1 MSASSIARSRPKIVW
16 RWRVVDIVVAAVIG
30 VAAGI
35 IYWAWNLI
43 YSVPSH
49 ALEVVLPGLQPLSYG
64 IWLVAGVLAALVI
77 RKPGAALF
85 AELVASMVEALV
97 GNQWGPLTVVYG
109 LVEGLGAELVFAAV
123 LYASWRVWVAI
134 LAGGLAG
141 VGGAV
146 LDLVAYYPGS
156 AQFFAIV
163 YVVSFAVS
171 GAIFGGLL
179 AWLLA
184 RALAATGALSRFASG
199 RSRTV
204 DV

>member
-1 MSASSIARSRPKIVW
+1 MSETLTVRPRTKLVW

-30 VAAGI
+30 VASGVV
-35 IYWAWNLI
+35 YWAWNLI

-64 IWLVAGVLAALVI
+64 LWLVAGVLAALVI

-85 AELVASMVEALV
+85 AELVASLVEALI

-109 LVEGLGAELVFAAV
+109 LVEGLGAELIFAAV
-123 LYASWRVWVAI
+123 LYASWRVWVAM
-134 LAGGLAG
+134 LAGGLSG
-141 VGGAV
+141 VGGAI

-156 AQFFAIV
+156 AQLFAIV
-163 YVVSFAVS
+163 YISSFAVS
-171 GAIFGGLL
+171 GILFAGLL
-179 AWLLA
+179 GWLLA

-199 RSRTV
+199 RQRTA

>member
-1 MSASSIARSRPKIVW
+1 MSETLTVRPRTKLVW

-30 VAAGI
+30 VASGVV
-35 IYWAWNLI
+35 YWAWNLI

-64 IWLVAGVLAALVI
+64 LWLVAGVLAALVI

-85 AELVASMVEALV
+85 AELVASLVEALI

-109 LVEGLGAELVFAAV
+109 LVEGLGAELIFAAV
-123 LYASWRVWVAI
+123 LYASWRVWVAM
-134 LAGGLAG
+134 LAGGLSG
-141 VGGAV
+141 VGGAI

-163 YVVSFAVS
+163 YISSFAVS
-171 GAIFGGLL
+171 GILFAGLL
-179 AWLLA
+179 GWLLA

-199 RSRTV
+199 RQRTA

>member
-1 MSASSIARSRPKIVW
+1 MSAPSIARPRPKIVW

-30 VAAGI
+30 VAAGLV
-35 IYWAWNLI
+35 YSAWNLL

-64 IWLVAGVLAALVI
+64 IWLIAGVLAALIV

-85 AELVASMVEALV
+85 AELVAATLSALI
-97 GNQWGPLTVVYG
+97 GAQWGPITIVYG

-123 LYASWRVWVAI
+123 LYASWRAWVAV
-134 LAGGLAG
+134 LAGGLSG
-141 VGGAV
+141 VGGAI
-146 LDLVAYYPGS
+146 LDLVVYYPGS
-156 AQFFAIV
+156 AQFFSTV

-171 GAIFGGLL
+171 GALLGGLL
-179 AWLLA
+179 AWILA
-184 RALAATGALSRFASG
+184 RALAATGALSRFAAG
-199 RSRTV
+199 RQRTA